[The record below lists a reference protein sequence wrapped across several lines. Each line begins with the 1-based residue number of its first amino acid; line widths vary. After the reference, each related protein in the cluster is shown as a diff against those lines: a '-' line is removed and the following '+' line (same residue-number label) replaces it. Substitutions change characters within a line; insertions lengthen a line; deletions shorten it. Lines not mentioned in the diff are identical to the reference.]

1 MDNEIIT
8 NEADGLVGTYDGE
21 VAESSK
27 SAGIDAKSAAVGA
40 GAVGL
45 IALAVFGVKKLVKR
59 IKTKNA
65 EKRAASEEAEGQEVA
80 ELGEKKKSLLEKAKE
95 KFIHNEETPES

>member
-21 VAESSK
+21 VTESSK
-27 SAGIDAKSAAVGA
+27 SGIDAKSAAVGA

-45 IALAVFGVKKLVKR
+45 IALAAFGVKKLVKR
-59 IKTKNA
+59 IKEKNA
-65 EKRAASEEAEGQEVA
+65 AKRAASEEAESQEVA

>member
-21 VAESSK
+21 VESSK
-27 SAGIDAKSAAVGA
+27 KPGLDAKSAAVGA

-45 IALAVFGVKKLVKR
+45 IALAAFGVKKLVKR
-59 IKTKNA
+59 IKAKNA
-65 EKRAASEEAEGQEVA
+65 EKRAASEQAEGQEVA
-80 ELGEKKKSLLEKAKE
+80 ELGEKKKSLFEKAKE
-95 KFIHNEETPES
+95 KFIHDEETPES

>member
-21 VAESSK
+21 VTESSK
-27 SAGIDAKSAAVGA
+27 PGLDAKSAAVGA

-45 IALAVFGVKKLVKR
+45 IALAAFGVKKLVNR
-59 IKTKNA
+59 IKAKNA
-65 EKRAASEEAEGQEVA
+65 AKRAASEEAEGQEVA

-95 KFIHNEETPES
+95 KFVHNEETPEG

>member
-21 VAESSK
+21 VTESSK
-27 SAGIDAKSAAVGA
+27 PGLDAKSAAVGA

-65 EKRAASEEAEGQEVA
+65 EKRAASEEAEDQAVA

>member
-21 VAESSK
+21 VTESSK
-27 SAGIDAKSAAVGA
+27 PGLDAKSAAVGA
-40 GAVGL
+40 GAAGLL
-45 IALAVFGVKKLVKR
+45 IALAVFGVKKHVKR

-65 EKRAASEEAEGQEVA
+65 EKRAASEEAEDQAVA